1 MEQYTK
7 QYEILYV
14 ANEESVKTGKMW
26 IQVIN
31 TDDKTVEYEEEIDL
45 SMVFVFS
52 SVQDR
57 AATIASEYRVK
68 FESGSD
74 NLVRTYKLQHEQF
87 LSRFEAF
94 KENNR

>member
-1 MEQYTK
+1 MEKYTK
-7 QYEILYV
+7 QYEIRYV
-14 ANEESVKTGKMW
+14 ANEESVKTGIMR

-31 TDDKTVEYEEEIDL
+31 ADDKTVQYEEEIDL
-45 SMVFVFS
+45 SKVFIFS

-57 AATIASEYRVK
+57 AATIASKYQVK

-74 NLVRTYKLQHEQF
+74 NLIRTYMLQHEQF